1 MDLSGLGK
9 VPIQNEILDRLIKAL
24 WRVRMKRVASRMV
37 KRLGVR
43 TKNAAWA
50 KETLQRATEVT
61 NRAAQELSKFN
72 PVLEQ
77 ELRSV
82 VIPVLNRLIG

>member
-1 MDLSGLGK
+1 
-9 VPIQNEILDRLIKAL
+9 
-24 WRVRMKRVASRMV
+24 MV